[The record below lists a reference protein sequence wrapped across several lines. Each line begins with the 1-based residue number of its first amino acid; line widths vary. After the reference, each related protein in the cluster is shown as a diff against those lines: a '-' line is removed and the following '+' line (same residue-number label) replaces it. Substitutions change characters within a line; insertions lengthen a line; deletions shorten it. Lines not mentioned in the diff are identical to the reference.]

1 MVKGREKLGIHKA
14 NVFLSK
20 SSVCSITPPPYRKLL
35 AINCL
40 FYFYTPTFLTCLGM
54 LLSFF
59 YTSFLISSYLG
70 AVAIVI

>member
-1 MVKGREKLGIHKA
+1 MIKGSKIIDKGKA
-14 NVFLSK
+14 FSFVRCIDVFTFL
-20 SSVCSITPPPYRKLL
+20 YRKLL
-35 AINCL
+35 AINHL

>member
-20 SSVCSITPPPYRKLL
+20 SSVCSITPPYCKYLV
-35 AINCL
+35 INHL
-40 FYFYTPTFLTCLGM
+40 FHFYTLSFLTCLGM